1 MGQNLNHDDPK
12 GSDHK
17 SSDQKSYDL
26 IVIGGGINGT
36 GIAADAAGRG
46 LKVLL
51 CEQDDLAS
59 ATSSASSKL
68 IHGGLRYLEQYEF
81 RLVREA
87 LAEREVLLRKAPHII
102 KPLRFRLPHQPHLRP
117 AWMLRAG
124 LFLYDHLSQRTTL
137 KGSHGIRFD
146 QQSPLVSEITKG
158 FEYSDAW
165 VEDARLVVLN
175 AMDAR
180 EHGAT
185 IKTRTRC
192 IKAERMDD
200 QWQVTL
206 QDQFSNQQSSFTC
219 KALVNASGPWVNQVF
234 DQALELTT
242 PNKIRLVRGS
252 HIIVPKL
259 HYQPEAYILQNTDNR
274 IVFVIPF
281 EQDFSLVGTT
291 DIEHKDSLKQVH
303 ISKEEKSYLIDVANS
318 YFTRKLDTS
327 DIIHS
332 YSGVR
337 PLLDDEADNPQ
348 AITRD
353 YTLELEGS
361 ESTPPLLSVYGGKI
375 TTYRKLAEA
384 AVNRLSPFFTD
395 MDSPW
400 TATSPLPG
408 GDFESRPVLEKELS
422 AQYPWLSESLCI
434 RLVRS
439 YGTFSQQILN
449 GAEKLEDLGEQ
460 IGADLYA
467 REVEYLMKQEWACT
481 AEDILWRRSKLGL
494 RFTEQEKQN
503 LDGLIDSLNHRSK
516 AA

>member
-1 MGQNLNHDDPK
+1 MSQHQQ
-12 GSDHK
+12 H
-17 SSDQKSYDL
+17 YDL
-26 IVIGGGINGT
+26 IVIGGGINGA

-46 LKVLL
+46 LNVLL

-137 KGSHGIRFD
+137 KGSHGIEFD
-146 QQSPLVSEITKG
+146 DNAPLMPTIKKG

-180 EHGAT
+180 NHGAT
-185 IKTRTRC
+185 IKTRSRC
-192 IKAERMDD
+192 IKAERVESL
-200 QWQVTL
+200 WQVTI
-206 QDQFSNQQSSFTC
+206 QDTITNIQSQYTC
-219 KALVNASGPWVNQVF
+219 HALVNASGPWVNKIF
-234 DQALELTT
+234 DETLTMPA
-242 PNKIRLVRGS
+242 PNNIRLVRGS

-259 HYQPEAYILQNTDNR
+259 HEQPEAYILQNTDNR
-274 IVFVIPF
+274 IVFAIPF
-281 EQDFSLVGTT
+281 EQDYSLIGTT
-291 DIEHKDSLKQVH
+291 DIEHKDSLENVC
-303 ISKEEKSYLIDVANS
+303 ISEEEKSYLLDIANS
-318 YFTRKLDTS
+318 YFKKKTTLS

-353 YTLELEGS
+353 YTFELDGNKT
-361 ESTPPLLSVYGGKI
+361 TPALLSVYGGKI

-384 AVNRLSPFFTD
+384 AVNKLMPFFNSD
-395 MDSPW
+395 KKPW
-400 TATSPLPG
+400 TAETALPG
-408 GDFESRPVLEKELS
+408 GDFPDRLTLEKSLLQ
-422 AQYPWLSESLCI
+422 QYPWLPESLCQ

-439 YGTFSQQILN
+439 YGTLSDNILE
-449 GAEKLEDLGEQ
+449 GCQSLTDLGERA
-460 IGADLYA
+460 GADLYY
-467 REVEYLMKQEWACT
+467 REVKYLVEQEWACT
-481 AEDILWRRSKLGL
+481 TDDILWRRSKLGL
-494 RFTEQEKQN
+494 RFSENDKNN
-503 LDGLIDSLNHRSK
+503 LNNMLTALMNRE
-516 AA
+516 AAA